1 MELQLINT
9 IYRKGLIMYYF
20 DTRYQAI
27 KAFPNAIIRKVKKIH
42 YLTNAGQYVVF
53 NDCTTYS
60 DWRYLGYVR

>member
-27 KAFPNAIIRKVKKIH
+27 KAFPNAIIRKIKKIP

-53 NDCTTYS
+53 NDYTTYS
-60 DWRYLGYVR
+60 EWLYLGYVR